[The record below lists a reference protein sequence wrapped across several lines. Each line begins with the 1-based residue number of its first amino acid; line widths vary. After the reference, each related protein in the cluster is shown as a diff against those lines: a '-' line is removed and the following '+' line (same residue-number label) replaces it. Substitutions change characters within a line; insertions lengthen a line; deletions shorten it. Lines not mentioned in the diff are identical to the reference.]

1 MGRHLVDVAACAREG
16 HLRFPSLAS
25 LSSLPAGAPC
35 ARLADSS
42 LPQPVPARSPP
53 FPPALRSGTV
63 LAVQG
68 SLRRAAR
75 ALDRSGPFRKPLLGG
90 GKGGKTEKT
99 TTRPASRWSAPKCT
113 PVLSAASRLGLHFQM
128 THPAPARVTS
138 IFDLTGAEN
147 MLAAARRGQVEAY
160 PARGESTNS
169 DRSRGMLQHH
179 SRRLADVSASARS
192 AFRSSSA
199 DPQSPRPRPP

>member
-138 IFDLTGAEN
+138 IFDLTGGRGSGEVHAAKSGETAEF
-147 MLAAARRGQVEAY
+147 RAY
-160 PARGESTNS
+160 RYAS
-169 DRSRGMLQHH
+169 RSRARAEGGL
-179 SRRLADVSASARS
+179 RRN
-192 AFRSSSA
+192 
-199 DPQSPRPRPP
+199 